1 MLGILIKLLLPILI
15 ELIGNLENEPE
26 CPGGICEEAKAEL
39 QSLQSEMLKPR
50 SAGFADFIKCLDFER
65 LFKAVLE
72 LVAVFKAALVS
83 CPPDS
88 PVETLED

>member
-15 ELIGNLENEPE
+15 ELIGNLENEPD
-26 CPGGICEEAKAEL
+26 CPGGICEDTLDEL
-39 QSLQSEMLKPR
+39 QSLQNEMGKPR
-50 SAGFADFIKCLDFER
+50 AAGFGDFIKCLDLER

-72 LVAVFKAALVS
+72 LVAVFRAALIS